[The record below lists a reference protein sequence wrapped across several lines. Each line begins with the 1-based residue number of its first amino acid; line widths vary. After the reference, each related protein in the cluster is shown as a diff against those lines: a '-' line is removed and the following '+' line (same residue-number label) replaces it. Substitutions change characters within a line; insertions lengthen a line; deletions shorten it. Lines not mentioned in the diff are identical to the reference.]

1 MKSLEIKKDTY
12 WVGALDPNL
21 RIFDIIMYTP
31 YGTTY
36 NSYVVKGSEKTA
48 VFETVKAEFF
58 DEYIERLKTLDIDIN
73 KIDYIIVD
81 HTEPDHAGSVS
92 KLLELSPKA
101 KIVGSETA
109 IQFMKD
115 IMNKDFNYITVDDG
129 DTLSLGNKTLK
140 FISAPLLHWPD
151 SMYTYVPEDNMLFT
165 CDSFGSHYS
174 SENVFNDLIE
184 NREHYMDALKY
195 YFDCIMGPFKPYVL
209 KAIDKIKDLK
219 IDVICPGHGPV
230 LRENPWEIVDIYKNW
245 STPESSS
252 EKDKITISYVSAY
265 GYTREIANEIAKGI
279 KSQGDF
285 DIKLYDIIH
294 HEMADILKYI
304 NESSGI
310 LFGSPTIN
318 SDLLEPIR
326 DILTKLNPLVH
337 GGKVA
342 GAFGSF
348 GWSGEA
354 VPNMENRLKELRMD
368 MALPSVK
375 VKFKPSEEDFKTS
388 FNYGQAFAQKLLSK
402 KTPSNGKQ
410 IKNRLWKC
418 VVCGEVFEGSEPPEV
433 CIVCGATKES
443 FVEVKSDDTGFRLET
458 DEKFVILGNGI
469 AGFKAASNIR
479 LRNKKASITMI
490 SKERAKTYYRPQLSD
505 IISKEIDPSKF
516 YVAQDNW
523 FKDNNISEILGA
535 SVEKIDSENKKL
547 IFDNKDSLSYDKLIL
562 ANGSYNFIPPTKV
575 TGLSKDLTINSN
587 NYFEVSGVHTIKY
600 LDDVTKLKA
609 ALKVSKKAVIIGGGL
624 LGLEAA
630 EEINSLGINTTVV
643 EFSKRLLPR
652 QLDTEGSN
660 IFKSITDKS
669 LIKILLDSSAS
680 EILTKDNKVCGVK
693 LSTGEIIET
702 DIVLFSVGIRSNI
715 DIAKD
720 ANIDCNRGI
729 LVNSK
734 METSVKDI
742 YACGDVSE
750 LNGVVFGNW
759 PAATEMG
766 RVAGSNA
773 ANDTV
778 EFQGF
783 VSSVVFT
790 GLNTEV
796 FCAGIIDFDGEGFK
810 TLSFKDNGK
819 YQKLFFKN
827 NILVGG
833 LLVGDVS
840 KSSSIII
847 SMENQKTFEE
857 ILESDII

>member
-1 MKSLEIKKDTY
+1 M
-12 WVGALDPNL
+12 
-21 RIFDIIMYTP
+21 
-31 YGTTY
+31 
-36 NSYVVKGSEKTA
+36 
-48 VFETVKAEFF
+48 
-58 DEYIERLKTLDIDIN
+58 
-73 KIDYIIVD
+73 
-81 HTEPDHAGSVS
+81 
-92 KLLELSPKA
+92 
-101 KIVGSETA
+101 
-109 IQFMKD
+109 
-115 IMNKDFNYITVDDG
+115 
-129 DTLSLGNKTLK
+129 
-140 FISAPLLHWPD
+140 
-151 SMYTYVPEDNMLFT
+151 
-165 CDSFGSHYS
+165 
-174 SENVFNDLIE
+174 
-184 NREHYMDALKY
+184 
-195 YFDCIMGPFKPYVL
+195 
-209 KAIDKIKDLK
+209 
-219 IDVICPGHGPV
+219 
-230 LRENPWEIVDIYKNW
+230 
-245 STPESSS
+245 
-252 EKDKITISYVSAY
+252 
-265 GYTREIANEIAKGI
+265 
-279 KSQGDF
+279 
-285 DIKLYDIIH
+285 
-294 HEMADILKYI
+294 
-304 NESSGI
+304 
-310 LFGSPTIN
+310 
-318 SDLLEPIR
+318 
-326 DILTKLNPLVH
+326 
-337 GGKVA
+337 
-342 GAFGSF
+342 
-348 GWSGEA
+348 
-354 VPNMENRLKELRMD
+354 
-368 MALPSVK
+368 
-375 VKFKPSEEDFKTS
+375 
-388 FNYGQAFAQKLLSK
+388 
-402 KTPSNGKQ
+402 
-410 IKNRLWKC
+410 
-418 VVCGEVFEGSEPPEV
+418 
-433 CIVCGATKES
+433 
-443 FVEVKSDDTGFRLET
+443 
-458 DEKFVILGNGI
+458 
-469 AGFKAASNIR
+469 
-479 LRNKKASITMI
+479 
-490 SKERAKTYYRPQLSD
+490 
-505 IISKEIDPSKF
+505 
-516 YVAQDNW
+516 
-523 FKDNNISEILGA
+523 
-535 SVEKIDSENKKL
+535 EKIDSENKKL
-547 IFDNKDSLSYDKLIL
+547 IFDNKDSISYDKLIL

-669 LIKILLDSSAS
+669 DIKILLDSSAS
-680 EILTKDNKVCGVK
+680 EILTKGNKVCGIK

-734 METSVKDI
+734 METSIKDI

-750 LNGVVFGNW
+750 LNGIVFGNW

-773 ANDTV
+773 ASDTV

-810 TLSFKDNGK
+810 TLSFKGNGK

-827 NILVGG
+827 DILVGG